1 MKYTIP
7 IPFSGV
13 PEKTGKPIIPSNKYK
28 EIADRDGINHIFAI
42 ESDAGGFRPLGFSF
56 TCSDSNFL
64 KILEWKKFFAPYYVN
79 VFIKGG
85 SGAETK
91 S

>member
-1 MKYTIP
+1 MKKM
-7 IPFSGV
+7 
-13 PEKTGKPIIPSNKYK
+13 EERLNKYK

-64 KILEWKKFFAPYYVN
+64 KILEWKKLLHHIILMYSSRV
-79 VFIKGG
+79 
-85 SGAETK
+85 GAEQIFPI
-91 S
+91 